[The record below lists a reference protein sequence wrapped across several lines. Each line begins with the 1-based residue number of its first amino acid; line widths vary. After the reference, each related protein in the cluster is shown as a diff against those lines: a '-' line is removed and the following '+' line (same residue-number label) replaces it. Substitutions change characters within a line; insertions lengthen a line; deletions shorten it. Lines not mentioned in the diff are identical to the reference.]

1 MGQMSAKIIDKQS
14 CKTRGD
20 TFIDRVQYFSKF
32 FPPFDH
38 ILIEVV

>member
-14 CKTRGD
+14 CKTKRD
-20 TFIDRVQYFSKF
+20 TFIDRVQF

-38 ILIEVV
+38 NFIWVV